1 MFKNG
6 VTLNKNGWYVHL
18 MDFMWGASWNNF
30 PNLCP
35 LFWGVIG
42 SILIFP
48 FWCIWMLIAGI
59 FHLGKPVWKIVG
71 DWVISIGSILTAMC
85 IIILMIIPVA
95 GTINSLIMACFVG
108 TSYTWAKILH
118 ILLSIV
124 VGAGIAVVLTS
135 ITLYIG
141 EVWEYHKKGSSDLFN
156 MSNGKVRF
164 IGDLFYYPVDSVYSG
179 IRFICH
185 TIHSIYKKCC
195 PLITWK

>member
-59 FHLGKPVWKIVG
+59 FRLGKPAWKVVG

-164 IGDLFYYPVDSVYSG
+164 IGDLFYYPVDGVYSG